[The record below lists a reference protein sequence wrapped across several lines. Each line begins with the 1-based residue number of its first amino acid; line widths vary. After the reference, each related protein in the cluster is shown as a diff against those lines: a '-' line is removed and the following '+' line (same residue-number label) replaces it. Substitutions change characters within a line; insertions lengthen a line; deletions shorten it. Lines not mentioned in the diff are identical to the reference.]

1 MPVLR
6 TAEGM
11 QPLTYRSQQMMVP
24 LNKPGATLRGMID
37 SRTEFTSA
45 EIGQT
50 IGSSAFDQRMST
62 D

>member
-50 IGSSAFDQRMST
+50 IGS
-62 D
+62 